1 VRLRIGAWREGVM
14 CVEAGRRVF
23 LVVFL
28 SLVLAVPVALTQGIS
43 SSITDKTQFDRNAV
57 VCTAPA

>member
-1 VRLRIGAWREGVM
+1 M